1 MCLFV
6 RKWEMSLVSD
16 LFPFKIV
23 ITTREYREAVKWN
36 TEVSIDKITN
46 IKVYF
51 PSFLNPPFTCIVSH
65 WSMAS
70 RFHLNLNYKLW
81 AINRSVHETF
91 PHWEKRWLEKEKKTA
106 RFLTAPSSASL
117 VRRFQGVLVKA
128 VGNRSH
134 TRKRP
139 TSIVRF
145 ERAYLN
151 CNSFWNDNTFGKNT
165 VLRDWPVSPRT
176 RGDNSAD
183 LLWKA
188 LVSRRCISAAAQ
200 LHGSLWTRGY

>member
-1 MCLFV
+1 MKYWSFNWQNHKYQSIFSQFSESPVHFHCQ
-6 RKWEMSLVSD
+6 SL
-16 LFPFKIV
+16 KHG
-23 ITTREYREAVKWN
+23 ITISSELELQTL
-36 TEVSIDKITN
+36 S
-46 IKVYF
+46 
-51 PSFLNPPFTCIVSH
+51 
-65 WSMAS
+65 
-70 RFHLNLNYKLW
+70 
-81 AINRSVHETF
+81 INRSVHETF
-91 PHWEKRWLEKEKKTA
+91 PHWEKKMIRKIKKTA
-106 RFLTAPSSASL
+106 RFLTAQSSASP

-134 TRKRP
+134 MRKRP

-151 CNSFWNDNTFGKNT
+151 CNSFWDDNTFGKNT

-188 LVSRRCISAAAQ
+188 LVSRRCISCTASW
-200 LHGSLWTRGY
+200 LSLNAWLLMESGAF